1 MTQAGDLWTRCTGS
15 LRDQVSESTWQ
26 LWLSGIEPVA
36 YTDGEFVLSVPNG
49 LIRERVESRYLPM
62 IEDTLA
68 NEVGPPCAA
77 ASRCRTRGPARRS
90 SRPTEQSSACPPEP
104 GPSPGQPEPAHARP
118 GRDRPAVQL
127 DTKFTFETFV
137 AASSNRL
144 AHAAAQAVAE
154 TPGRSYNPL
163 FIYGDSGLGK
173 THLLHAIGNYV
184 TENYPRRKVLYVTT
198 ETFMNDFVDSLRT
211 STTLTFKRRYRDC
224 DVLLIDDVQFMER
237 KEGLQE
243 EFFHTYNDLK
253 GASKQIVLTSDRP
266 PKSIETLE
274 DRLRSRFLSGLITEI
289 DPPDLETRLAI
300 LRSKCLS
307 EHQDV
312 PDDVL
317 EFIASHVKDNIR
329 ELEGALIRICAF
341 ANLNKEPIS
350 LAQAEKVLSDLV
362 LAGEPRRITPQMIL
376 DATSAQLRLLGRGHL
391 RSQPHPPARHR
402 PPGRHVPDQGAHGLQ
417 LSGHRAGLRQARPH
431 DRHPRR
437 GQDHRPDGGAPAD
450 LRPGHRADPE
460 DPCRLGLSHVPSRRR
475 SPARIVVCRGQ
486 SPWIRGLTAW
496 GPRPACPQPPQ
507 APAGRDRSTPC
518 PTHIAMGTAI
528 GAPSRDA
535 DQSST
540 IHTPYYLYKTPFF
553 PSPYEGLGKPSKGQA
568 SVKFRSERDALVD
581 MLATASRAV
590 GGRGGSSPVLL
601 GLLLSCEGNALR

>member
-1 MTQAGDLWTRCTGS
+1 VNQAGDLWTRCTGS
-15 LRDQVSESTWQ
+15 LREQVSETTWQ
-26 LWLSGIEPVA
+26 LWLSGIEPVEYA
-36 YTDGEFVLSVPNG
+36 DGVFVLAVPNG

-68 NEVGPPCAA
+68 NEVGVPVRGRLQVLEQAPAPVAVGGSVSAPGSDGLDEVFGLPADPAPAPAAVAA
-77 ASRCRTRGPARRS
+77 A
-90 SRPTEQSSACPPEP
+90 EP
-104 GPSPGQPEPAHARP
+104 S
-118 GRDRPAVQL
+118 GRMGRESPAVQL
-127 DTKFTFETFV
+127 DSKFTFETFV

-184 TENYPRRKVLYVTT
+184 TENYSRRKVLYVTT

-211 STTLTFKRRYRDC
+211 STTLAFKRRYRDC

-317 EFIASHVKDNIR
+317 EFIASHVKNNIR

-341 ANLNKEPIS
+341 AKLNQEPLS
-350 LAQAEKVLSDLV
+350 LTQAEHVLSDLI
-362 LAGEPRRITPQMIL
+362 LAGEPRRISPQYIL
-376 DATSAQLRLLGRGHL
+376 ETTSAAYGFPVEAICGPSRTRPLVTARQVAMYLTRELTDYSYPAIGRVFGKRDHTTVIHAVDKIAGQMQERRQIYEQVTEL
-391 RSQPHPPARHR
+391 IQKI
-402 PPGRHVPDQGAHGLQ
+402 
-417 LSGHRAGLRQARPH
+417 RAGT
-431 DRHPRR
+431 
-437 GQDHRPDGGAPAD
+437 G
-450 LRPGHRADPE
+450 
-460 DPCRLGLSHVPSRRR
+460 
-475 SPARIVVCRGQ
+475 
-486 SPWIRGLTAW
+486 
-496 GPRPACPQPPQ
+496 
-507 APAGRDRSTPC
+507 
-518 PTHIAMGTAI
+518 
-528 GAPSRDA
+528 
-535 DQSST
+535 
-540 IHTPYYLYKTPFF
+540 
-553 PSPYEGLGKPSKGQA
+553 
-568 SVKFRSERDALVD
+568 
-581 MLATASRAV
+581 
-590 GGRGGSSPVLL
+590 
-601 GLLLSCEGNALR
+601 

>member
-1 MTQAGDLWTRCTGS
+1 MLGAIWRSALVASAGTVYVRPITRTEDRSEHRGWTPRGEKGRSALTVNQAGDLWTRCTGS

-26 LWLSGIEPVA
+26 LWLSGIEPVTFA
-36 YTDGEFVLSVPNG
+36 DGVFVLSVPNG

-68 NEVGPPCAA
+68 NEVGAPVRGRLEVQETAAPVPA
-77 ASRCRTRGPARRS
+77 ASGPDEVLGPA
-90 SRPTEQSSACPPEP
+90 PQAQPQTEPHQNAKV
-104 GPSPGQPEPAHARP
+104 
-118 GRDRPAVQL
+118 GRESPAVQL
-127 DTKFTFETFV
+127 DSKFTFETFV

-211 STTLTFKRRYRDC
+211 STTLAFKRRYRDC

-341 ANLNKEPIS
+341 AKLNKEPIS
-350 LAQAEKVLSDLV
+350 LAQAEQVLSDLV

-376 DATSAQLRLLGRGHL
+376 DATAASYGFSVEALCGPSRTRPLVTARQVAMYLTRQLTDYSYPAIGRVFGKRDHTTVIHAVDKIAGQMQERRQIYEQVTEL
-391 RSQPHPPARHR
+391 IQKI
-402 PPGRHVPDQGAHGLQ
+402 
-417 LSGHRAGLRQARPH
+417 RAGSA
-431 DRHPRR
+431 
-437 GQDHRPDGGAPAD
+437 
-450 LRPGHRADPE
+450 
-460 DPCRLGLSHVPSRRR
+460 
-475 SPARIVVCRGQ
+475 
-486 SPWIRGLTAW
+486 
-496 GPRPACPQPPQ
+496 
-507 APAGRDRSTPC
+507 
-518 PTHIAMGTAI
+518 
-528 GAPSRDA
+528 
-535 DQSST
+535 
-540 IHTPYYLYKTPFF
+540 
-553 PSPYEGLGKPSKGQA
+553 
-568 SVKFRSERDALVD
+568 
-581 MLATASRAV
+581 
-590 GGRGGSSPVLL
+590 
-601 GLLLSCEGNALR
+601 

>member
-1 MTQAGDLWTRCTGS
+1 LCVVDAEGGAGGGGEGAFSGAVMQAGDLWTKCSGS

-36 YTDGEFVLSVPNG
+36 FADGVFVLSVPNG

-68 NEVGPPCAA
+68 NEVGSPV
-77 ASRCRTRGPARRS
+77 RGRLEIQEPG
-90 SRPTEQSSACPPEP
+90 PVETGVPFGEVLGLPPEP
-104 GPSPGQPEPAHARP
+104 EPPRREARAKA
-118 GRDRPAVQL
+118 GRESPAVQL
-127 DTKFTFETFV
+127 DSKFTFETFV

-184 TENYPRRKVLYVTT
+184 TENYSRRKVLYVTT

-211 STTLTFKRRYRDC
+211 STTLAFKRRYRDC

-300 LRSKCLS
+300 LRSKSLS
-307 EHQDV
+307 EHQEV

-341 ANLNKEPIS
+341 AKLNNERIS
-350 LAQAEKVLSDLV
+350 LTQAEHVLSDLIR
-362 LAGEPRRITPQMIL
+362 AGEPRRISPQMIL
-376 DATSAQLRLLGRGHL
+376 ETTAASYGFSVDALCGPSRTRPLVTARQVAMYLTRELTDYSYPAIGRIFGKRDHTTVIHAVDKITGQMQERRQIYEQVTEL
-391 RSQPHPPARHR
+391 IQKI
-402 PPGRHVPDQGAHGLQ
+402 
-417 LSGHRAGLRQARPH
+417 RAGSA
-431 DRHPRR
+431 
-437 GQDHRPDGGAPAD
+437 
-450 LRPGHRADPE
+450 
-460 DPCRLGLSHVPSRRR
+460 
-475 SPARIVVCRGQ
+475 
-486 SPWIRGLTAW
+486 
-496 GPRPACPQPPQ
+496 
-507 APAGRDRSTPC
+507 
-518 PTHIAMGTAI
+518 
-528 GAPSRDA
+528 
-535 DQSST
+535 
-540 IHTPYYLYKTPFF
+540 
-553 PSPYEGLGKPSKGQA
+553 
-568 SVKFRSERDALVD
+568 
-581 MLATASRAV
+581 
-590 GGRGGSSPVLL
+590 
-601 GLLLSCEGNALR
+601 

>member
-1 MTQAGDLWTRCTGS
+1 VNQAGDLWTRCTGS

-36 YTDGEFVLSVPNG
+36 FADGVFILSVPNG

-68 NEVGPPCAA
+68 NEVGAPVRGRLEVQEAA
-77 ASRCRTRGPARRS
+77 APDSLETGPG
-90 SRPTEQSSACPPEP
+90 EVF
-104 GPSPGQPEPAHARP
+104 GQPAEPQPQAEPAVHTRV
-118 GRDRPAVQL
+118 GRESPAVQL
-127 DTKFTFETFV
+127 DSKFTFETFV

-211 STTLTFKRRYRDC
+211 STTLAFKRRYRDC

-341 ANLNKEPIS
+341 AKLNKEPIS
-350 LAQAEKVLSDLV
+350 LAQAEQVLSDLV

-376 DATSAQLRLLGRGHL
+376 DATAASYGFTVDAICGPSRTRPLVTARQVAMYLTRELTDYSYPAIGRVFGKRDHTTVIHAVDKIAGQMQERRQIYEQVTEL
-391 RSQPHPPARHR
+391 IQKI
-402 PPGRHVPDQGAHGLQ
+402 
-417 LSGHRAGLRQARPH
+417 RAGSA
-431 DRHPRR
+431 
-437 GQDHRPDGGAPAD
+437 
-450 LRPGHRADPE
+450 
-460 DPCRLGLSHVPSRRR
+460 
-475 SPARIVVCRGQ
+475 
-486 SPWIRGLTAW
+486 
-496 GPRPACPQPPQ
+496 
-507 APAGRDRSTPC
+507 
-518 PTHIAMGTAI
+518 
-528 GAPSRDA
+528 
-535 DQSST
+535 
-540 IHTPYYLYKTPFF
+540 
-553 PSPYEGLGKPSKGQA
+553 
-568 SVKFRSERDALVD
+568 
-581 MLATASRAV
+581 
-590 GGRGGSSPVLL
+590 
-601 GLLLSCEGNALR
+601 

>member
-1 MTQAGDLWTRCTGS
+1 MLGAIWGRALVASAVTVYVHPITRTEDRSEQGSWTPRREKGRSAVPVTQAGDLWTRCTGS

-26 LWLSGIEPVA
+26 LWLSGIKPVA
-36 YTDGEFVLSVPNG
+36 YSDGVFVLSVPNG

-68 NEVGPPCAA
+68 NEVGTPVRGRLEVQERSAPPSEP
-77 ASRCRTRGPARRS
+77 ASEPLLS
-90 SRPTEQSSACPPEP
+90 PPPEP
-104 GPSPGQPEPAHARP
+104 EARLDP
-118 GRDRPAVQL
+118 LQSVRVGRESPAVQL
-127 DTKFTFETFV
+127 DSKFTFETFV

-184 TENYPRRKVLYVTT
+184 TENYSRRKVLYVTT

-211 STTLTFKRRYRDC
+211 STTLAFKRRYRDC

-300 LRSKCLS
+300 LRSKSLS
-307 EHQDV
+307 EHQQV

-329 ELEGALIRICAF
+329 ELEGALTRICAF
-341 ANLNKEPIS
+341 AKLNNQPIS
-350 LAQAEKVLSDLV
+350 LTQAEQVLSDLI
-362 LAGEPRRITPQMIL
+362 LAGEPRRISPQMIL
-376 DATSAQLRLLGRGHL
+376 ETTAASYGFSVEALCGPSRTRPLVTARQVAMYLTRELTDYSYPAIGRVFGKRDHTTVIHAVDKIAGQMQERRQIYEQVTEL
-391 RSQPHPPARHR
+391 IQKI
-402 PPGRHVPDQGAHGLQ
+402 
-417 LSGHRAGLRQARPH
+417 RAGSA
-431 DRHPRR
+431 
-437 GQDHRPDGGAPAD
+437 
-450 LRPGHRADPE
+450 
-460 DPCRLGLSHVPSRRR
+460 
-475 SPARIVVCRGQ
+475 
-486 SPWIRGLTAW
+486 
-496 GPRPACPQPPQ
+496 
-507 APAGRDRSTPC
+507 
-518 PTHIAMGTAI
+518 
-528 GAPSRDA
+528 
-535 DQSST
+535 
-540 IHTPYYLYKTPFF
+540 
-553 PSPYEGLGKPSKGQA
+553 
-568 SVKFRSERDALVD
+568 
-581 MLATASRAV
+581 
-590 GGRGGSSPVLL
+590 
-601 GLLLSCEGNALR
+601 